1 MPGAG
6 VRHVLSSPQQPVDF
20 TRCRRPGNTNTT
32 PSENCRLAPSPQHT
46 GNAERRF
53 VADQCLRAKDWRNI
67 RADSPSGDSPMFRVT
82 LVVWIVL
89 GTALAGCALLAVLIV
104 PDLAAQAMR
113 NIPRA
118 VLTGFA
124 VAIPLS
130 YLVARKIDSPQ
141 VR

>member
-1 MPGAG
+1 
-6 VRHVLSSPQQPVDF
+6 
-20 TRCRRPGNTNTT
+20 
-32 PSENCRLAPSPQHT
+32 
-46 GNAERRF
+46 
-53 VADQCLRAKDWRNI
+53 
-67 RADSPSGDSPMFRVT
+67 MFRVT

-118 VLTGFA
+118 VLAGFA
-124 VAIPLS
+124 IAIPLS
-130 YLVARKIDSPQ
+130 YLVARKIGSPQ